1 MRRLVQS
8 AVRQEVPVVLLALW
22 VVFLPHPSA
31 AAGLTPAAPTT
42 ADHAEGV
49 PASVPGAAAVSGAH
63 PGPLA
68 SPRMTV
74 DADYRLSAG
83 DVVQVVVFGEPTLSG
98 SFRIGP
104 GGSIAVPMLGQITLR
119 GLRLG
124 EAEELLTRRAG
135 TIVRRPDVT
144 LTVDETAS
152 VRKVYV
158 SGELTRTGAVTLPFG
173 STLTDAISI
182 AGPGPFA
189 DLREVRLTHPG
200 AEPIVVDCSGLR
212 GEGPLGH
219 EHRLEYGDTV
229 FVPRVREEIT
239 VMGEVR
245 APGSAL
251 LPTGR
256 RVTVIDALRMSQGFT
271 PLADR
276 SRAVLLRDGAEPI
289 LIDLDRLLKRGDVA
303 ENREMRGG
311 DVLVVLSAEHDN
323 VLMMGALARTGVFN
337 LRGQP
342 QRDLM
347 RAITLSGPGAA
358 TDLERVTVYRGDRA
372 LVRNLRALMEE
383 GDLAQNLDLEA
394 GDIVFV
400 PARQVHSVLVS
411 GAVGR
416 RGVMQIA
423 RTEDHDLLRVVT
435 LAGPD
440 PASDLTRVTVYR
452 GEETFVRNLKA
463 ALEDGRL
470 EESMMVEDGD
480 VVYVPEQAQTL
491 VVSGAVQRSGMVR
504 ILTDEWRDLATL
516 INMSGPLPI
525 ADLSRVE
532 VHRGDEQ
539 MVVDV
544 RSFMDKGDRRG
555 TMRLDDGD
563 VVRVPRM
570 EESILLTGALSRGG
584 VIRLYEGFDRDL
596 TALIMA
602 AGPLPT
608 ADLERVTVHRG
619 EERIVRNIRALA
631 EEGDR
636 SQDLELVPGD
646 IISVPMRQVHN
657 VLLTGAVVRAGL
669 MQVVDDQRRDLARL
683 VTLAGPLPNADLSQV
698 TVHRGGLST
707 SRDIKA
713 YLDSGLDIH
722 TLLLEDGDVVQVPRG
737 EHMVLV
743 TGAVMRAGTLQL
755 VEENQ
760 RDLLRVVTLAGP
772 MPAAD
777 LSQVTVY
784 RGEERLVRDLRRL
797 TREGDLSQT
806 MLLQDGDIVRVPAYE
821 DSILLAGAVTRYGV
835 LGLGPPDQRDLARL
849 VIAAGPLPQADLRRV
864 TVHRGD
870 ESLTR
875 DIRAYT
881 HDGDRTQTL
890 DLEDGDLVLVPVDRD
905 TAMLTGAVT
914 RAGAVGVA
922 DPEQRD
928 LGEILTA
935 AGPLPTADL
944 RRVVVFRD
952 ETEML
957 HDFSGLRDAARPTP
971 SVELLP
977 GDRVFVPGLKAAA
990 VLITGAVGRQGTMEL
1005 AFPHQRD
1012 LAKAVMA
1019 AAPHTAA
1026 DLSRVTLHRDDETAV
1041 YDVRAYLEQ
1050 GDRSQTTALEDGDR
1064 ILVPELGAHGIMIT
1078 GQVAR
1083 PGALPATI
1091 GRRPDLLGAVTL
1103 AGPFPQTA
1111 DLTRVTV
1118 YRRGEQLVRD
1128 LKRLR
1133 EEGDLGQNL
1142 ELEPGDLVFVPE
1154 ATETV
1159 VFLGEVQRPG
1169 AVNIHGVRQR
1179 DLARL
1184 LPLAGLKPDAGL
1196 DRVRIYR
1203 QGEVFVRDYRAL
1215 SERGELDQNIELEP
1229 GDLVYVPPDDAHYII
1244 VLGAVNRT
1252 GLVNVREEV
1261 NRDLLRIV
1269 TLMGPLAT
1277 ADLSRVTIYR
1287 GDQEPIYRD
1296 LQLLRDEGDLEQTM
1310 RVEPGDVVVV
1320 PKLDE
1325 MYILGAVGRAAP
1337 YPVQPGWTIMD
1348 AISYAGGVARGAES
1362 VTLIRRRPDG
1372 STEHIKFDLRRLAKG
1387 DPPEPVRVRAGDIL
1401 YVPAPRERRTLW
1413 RSITEGLGIL
1423 GLIDRIFEIF

>member
-1 MRRLVQS
+1 MRRPVQS
-8 AVRQEVPVVLLALW
+8 AARHGAMIVPLALL
-22 VVFLPHPSA
+22 VLVMPQPSPGAGLKTATPTA
-31 AAGLTPAAPTT
+31 AAGGGVAASIP
-42 ADHAEGV
+42 G
-49 PASVPGAAAVSGAH
+49 SVPVAGAH
-63 PGPLA
+63 PGPLSA
-68 SPRMTV
+68 PRMVV

-83 DVVQVVVFGEPTLSG
+83 DVIQVVVFGEPTLSG

-104 GGSIAVPMLGQITLR
+104 GGSIAMPMLGQVTLR
-119 GLRLG
+119 GLRLR
-124 EAEELLTRRAG
+124 EAERLLTSRVG
-135 TIVRRPDVT
+135 TIVRRPNVT
-144 LTVDETAS
+144 LTVDENAS
-152 VRKVYV
+152 ARKVYV
-158 SGELTRTGAVTLPFG
+158 SGELGRTGAVTLPFG
-173 STLTDAISI
+173 STLTDALAI

-189 DLREVRLTHPG
+189 DLGKVRLTHPG
-200 AEPIVVDCSGLR
+200 AEPIEVDCSGLR

-239 VMGEVR
+239 VMGEVQ

-251 LPTGR
+251 LPAGR

-276 SRAVLLRDGAEPI
+276 SRAVLMRDGADPI
-289 LIDLDRLLKRGDVA
+289 LVDLDKLLKHGDVA

-311 DVLVVLSAEHDN
+311 DVLVVLSAEHDS
-323 VLMMGALARTGVFN
+323 VLMMGALGRTGVFN
-337 LRGQP
+337 LRGLP

-347 RAITLSGPGAA
+347 RAITLSGPGAM
-358 TDLERVTVYRGDRA
+358 TDLTRVTVYRNDRA
-372 LVRNLRALMEE
+372 LVRDLKALMEE
-383 GDLAQNLDLEA
+383 GDLAQNLDLEP

-400 PARQVHSVLVS
+400 PAVQVHSVLVS

-416 RGVMQIA
+416 RGVMQIG
-423 RTEDHDLLRVVT
+423 RKEDHDLLRVVT
-435 LAGPD
+435 LAGPG
-440 PASDLTRVTVYR
+440 AGSDLSRVTIYR
-452 GEETFVRNLKA
+452 GEETFVRDLKA
-463 ALEDGRL
+463 ALEEGRL

-480 VVYVPEQAQTL
+480 VVYVPEQGQTL

-504 ILTDEWRDLATL
+504 ILSDEWRDLATL
-516 INMSGPLPI
+516 INMVGPLPI
-525 ADLSRVE
+525 ADLSRVQ

-544 RSFMDKGDRRG
+544 RSFMHTGDRRG
-555 TMRLDDGD
+555 TMRLEDGD

-570 EESILLTGALSRGG
+570 EESVLLTGALSRGG
-584 VIRLYEGFDRDL
+584 VIRLYEDFDRDL
-596 TALIMA
+596 KGLILA
-602 AGPLPT
+602 AGPLPM

-636 SQDLELVPGD
+636 SQELELMPGD

-669 MQVVDDQRRDLARL
+669 LQVVDDERRDLARL
-683 VTLAGPLPNADLSQV
+683 VTLAGPLPNADLSRV
-698 TVHRGGLST
+698 TVHRGGLTT
-707 SRDIKA
+707 SRDVKA
-713 YLDSGLDIH
+713 YLDSGLDMH

-755 VEENQ
+755 YEENQ
-760 RDLLRVVTLAGP
+760 RDLLRVVTVAGP
-772 MPAAD
+772 MAGAD
-777 LSQVTVY
+777 LSRVTVY
-784 RGEERLVRDLRRL
+784 RGEEKLVRDLRRL

-806 MLLQDGDIVRVPAYE
+806 LLVQDGDIVRVPAYE
-821 DSILLAGAVTRYGV
+821 DSILLAGAVARYGV
-835 LGLGPPDQRDLARL
+835 LGLGPPEQRDLARL

-875 DIRAYT
+875 DVWAYT
-881 HDGDRTQTL
+881 HEGDRTQTL
-890 DLEDGDLVLVPVDRD
+890 DLEDGDLVLVPVDRN
-905 TAMLTGAVT
+905 TAMITGALARSGSITVS
-914 RAGAVGVA
+914 

-928 LGEILTA
+928 LAEILIA

-944 RRVVVFRD
+944 RRVTVFRD
-952 ETEML
+952 GSETV
-957 HDFSGLRDAARPTP
+957 HDLSGLRDAARATP
-971 SVELLP
+971 RVEVLP
-977 GDRVFVPGLKAAA
+977 GDRVFVPGGKATT
-990 VLITGAVGRQGTMEL
+990 VLISGAVTRPGTMEL
-1005 AFPHQRD
+1005 ALADQRD
-1012 LAKAVMA
+1012 LAKTVMA
-1019 AAPHTAA
+1019 AGPHTGA
-1026 DLSRVTLHRDDETAV
+1026 DLSRVTLHRGDEALV
-1041 YDVRAYLEQ
+1041 YDVKAYLER
-1050 GDRSQTTALEDGDR
+1050 GDRSQTTGLEDGDR
-1064 ILVPELGAHGIMIT
+1064 ILVPELGTHGIMIT
-1078 GQVAR
+1078 GQVTR
-1083 PGALPATI
+1083 QGSLPASV
-1091 GRRPDLLGAVTL
+1091 GQRPDLLAAVTL
-1103 AGPFPQTA
+1103 AGPLPQTA

-1118 YRRGEQLVRD
+1118 YRRGEPLVRD

-1133 EEGDLGQNL
+1133 EEGDLTQNL

-1159 VFLGEVQRPG
+1159 VFMGEVLRPG

-1179 DLARL
+1179 DLARM
-1184 LPLAGLKPDAGL
+1184 LPVAGIKADAGL
-1196 DRVRIYR
+1196 DRVQVYR
-1203 QGEVFVRDYRAL
+1203 QGEVIVRDYRAL
-1215 SERGELDQNIELEP
+1215 SERGQLDQNIELEP
-1229 GDLVYVPPDDAHYII
+1229 GDLVYVPPDDAHNII

-1269 TLMGPLAT
+1269 TLMGPLPT
-1277 ADLSRVTIYR
+1277 ADLTRVTVYR
-1287 GDQEPIYRD
+1287 GEQEPLYRD
-1296 LQLLRDEGDLEQTM
+1296 LQLLRDEGDLSQTM
-1310 RVEPGDVVVV
+1310 QVEPGDVVVV

-1348 AISYAGGVARGAES
+1348 AITYAGGVAAGAEN
-1362 VTLIRRRPDG
+1362 VVLIRRRPDG
-1372 STEHIKFDLRRLAKG
+1372 STEHLKFDLRRLAKG

-1413 RSITEGLGIL
+1413 RSISEGLGIL
-1423 GLIDRIFEIF
+1423 GLIDRVFNIF